1 MINSILTNN
10 DSHQLQGMT
19 DNNKGQ
25 SLIPKAILSL
35 SIENK

>member
-1 MINSILTNN
+1 MINSVLTNN
-10 DSHQLQGMT
+10 DSHQLQGKN

-35 SIENK
+35 SMENK